1 MLVSYHPAYAHPLPK
16 SHRFPMEKYDLIYGQ
31 LHLEGFSDDAIWNRP
46 CPLDPIEILKCH
58 TSEYWNKI
66 RTGSWS
72 RAEERKSGFTWSH
85 ALVLRESIIMNGTL
99 GCALEAVRGGIGLN
113 IAGGTHH
120 AFSNR
125 AEGFCLLN
133 DFAISA
139 QHLLDNTE
147 TNRVL
152 IVDLDVHQ
160 GNGTAAMTQT
170 DDRVF
175 TFSMHAESN
184 YPFHKEHSTL
194 DIPLPD
200 GTTDHEYLEQLENH
214 LHDIFSRFAPQVVF
228 YQCGVDVLSSD
239 KLGKLS
245 LTMRGS
251 QERDSMVLEMCRK
264 HNVGVACAMGGGY
277 SEDVSVIVEAHMQT
291 FRLARDLWC

>member
-16 SHRFPMEKYDLIYGQ
+16 GHRFPMEKYDLIHGQ
-31 LHLEGFSDDAIWNRP
+31 LHLEGFSEDAKWNRP
-46 CPLDPIEILKCH
+46 APLDTNEILTCH

-66 RTGSWS
+66 RMGTWS
-72 RAEERKSGFTWSH
+72 RAEERRSGFTWSR
-85 ALVLRESIIMNGTL
+85 ALALRETIIMSGTL
-99 GCALEAVRGGIGLN
+99 KCALEAERGGIGLN

-120 AFSNR
+120 AFSDR

-139 QHLLDNTE
+139 QHLLHKTDIS
-147 TNRVL
+147 RIL

-160 GNGTAAMTQT
+160 GNGTAAMTRT
-170 DDRVF
+170 EDRIF

-184 YPFHKEHSTL
+184 YPFHKETSTL
-194 DIPLPD
+194 DISLPD
-200 GTTDHEYLEQLENH
+200 GTTDNEYLEQLDIH
-214 LHDIFSRFAPQVVF
+214 LQEIFSRFEPQVVF

-245 LTMRGS
+245 LTMRGT
-251 QERDSMVLEMCRK
+251 QERDRMVLEMCRK

-277 SEDVSVIVEAHMQT
+277 SEDISVIVEAHMQT

>member
-1 MLVSYHPAYAHPLPK
+1 
-16 SHRFPMEKYDLIYGQ
+16 MEKYDLIHGQ
-31 LHLEGFSDDAIWNRP
+31 LHLEGFSEDAEWNCP
-46 CPLDPIEILKCH
+46 SPLDPNQILACH

-66 RTGSWS
+66 RLGGWS
-72 RAEERKSGFTWSH
+72 RAEERKSGFTWSR
-85 ALVLRESIIMNGTL
+85 ALVLRESIIMSGTL
-99 GCALEAVRGGIGLN
+99 RCALEAARGGIGLN

-120 AFSNR
+120 AFSDR

-133 DFAISA
+133 DFVISA
-139 QHLLDNTE
+139 KHLLNNTE
-147 TNRVL
+147 INRIL

-175 TFSMHAESN
+175 TFSMHAETN
-184 YPFHKEHSTL
+184 YPFHKESSTL

-200 GTTDHEYLEQLENH
+200 RTTDTEYLKRLEMH
-214 LHDIFSRFAPQVVF
+214 LHEIFSRFAPQVVF

-251 QERDSMVLEMCRK
+251 KERDRMVLETCRK
-264 HNVGVACAMGGGY
+264 HNIGVACAMGGGY

>member
-1 MLVSYHPAYAHPLPK
+1 
-16 SHRFPMEKYDLIYGQ
+16 MEKYDLIHGQ
-31 LHLEGFSDDAIWNRP
+31 LHLEGFLEDAQWQHP
-46 CPLDPIEILKCH
+46 TPLDPTEILKCH
-58 TSEYWNKI
+58 TAEYWNKI

-72 RAEERKSGFTWSH
+72 RAEERKSGFTWSR

-99 GCALEAVRGGIGLN
+99 GCALEAGRGGIGLN

-120 AFSNR
+120 AFSDR

-147 TNRVL
+147 IKRVL

-160 GNGTAAMTQT
+160 GNGTAAMTRM
-170 DDRVF
+170 DDRIF
-175 TFSMHAESN
+175 TFSMHAASN
-184 YPFHKEHSTL
+184 YPFHKETSTL
-194 DIPLPD
+194 DVPLPD
-200 GTTDHEYLEQLENH
+200 RTTDDTYLQELETH
-214 LHDIFSRFAPQVVF
+214 LDEIFSHFSPQVVF

-245 LTMRGS
+245 LTMRGT
-251 QERDSMVLEMCRK
+251 QQRDRIVLEMCRK
-264 HNVGVACAMGGGY
+264 QNVGVACAMGGGY